1 MFYLTSNLNFSFINF
16 SLLSSHHA
24 PLWKVWV
31 CLHYHPKLPPLQNWT
46 SPNSPPSLHR
56 ASGASQATTSLSAI
70 QWTHPSLKHR
80 ERSLGRKNTL
90 IKYFAFTEK
99 KKLSKC
105 SCFVLKICIFSILV
119 RTKLLFSHRL
129 LFQTHHI
136 VPNPALFVQL
146 YLQIHFY
153 NWLSYRVFKEWISEQ
168 KSLRRIYKVVQF
180 TA

>member
-1 MFYLTSNLNFSFINF
+1 MFSLTSNLNFSFINF

-70 QWTHPSLKHR
+70 QWTHPSLKHW

-99 KKLSKC
+99 KKVSKC
-105 SCFVLKICIFSILV
+105 SCFVLSSKYAYFPFWLEQNYFFPTGFFSRLIILSQIQLCLYSFICKFTFITDFHIEFS
-119 RTKLLFSHRL
+119 
-129 LFQTHHI
+129 
-136 VPNPALFVQL
+136 
-146 YLQIHFY
+146 
-153 NWLSYRVFKEWISEQ
+153 
-168 KSLRRIYKVVQF
+168 KSG
-180 TA
+180 